1 MPKKAIKKK
10 NNSKKAY
17 SLKDIADGIG
27 QFFCNPK
34 YFWHLAALVLVGEFL
49 LSTLVIQK
57 VPYTEIDWKAYMQ
70 EVEGFLTGERDY
82 RKLKG
87 DTGPLVY
94 PAGFVYIYSILY
106 HLTNKGTQVRSAQYV
121 FEALYLINQAIVMSI
136 YNRSKKVP
144 PYVIL
149 LLACSKRFHS
159 IFMLRCFNDP
169 VAMCFICALSIKMNV
184 LLFFPAFGILLWMV
198 LGAWKTIGQ
207 LGLLTMI
214 QALLA
219 YPFLKSYPE
228 SYLTKAF
235 EFGRVFDYT
244 WTVNWRMVD
253 QETFL
258 SDWFSKLLLLGHAIT
273 LLLFIIH
280 VWCKPKG
287 GLLNVFKE
295 GFGSGRKP
303 VSNDGNSDTATSYN
317 LLIPSQQILY
327 S

>member
-1 MPKKAIKKK
+1 MI
-10 NNSKKAY
+10 
-17 SLKDIADGIG
+17 D
-27 QFFCNPK
+27 
-34 YFWHLAALVLVGEFL
+34 
-49 LSTLVIQK
+49 
-57 VPYTEIDWKAYMQ
+57 TEIDWKAYMQ

-149 LLACSKRFHS
+149 LLASSKRFHS

-207 LGLLTMI
+207 LGLLAMI

-280 VWCKPKG
+280 VWCKP
-287 GLLNVFKE
+287 
-295 GFGSGRKP
+295 
-303 VSNDGNSDTATSYN
+303 
-317 LLIPSQQILY
+317 
-327 S
+327 